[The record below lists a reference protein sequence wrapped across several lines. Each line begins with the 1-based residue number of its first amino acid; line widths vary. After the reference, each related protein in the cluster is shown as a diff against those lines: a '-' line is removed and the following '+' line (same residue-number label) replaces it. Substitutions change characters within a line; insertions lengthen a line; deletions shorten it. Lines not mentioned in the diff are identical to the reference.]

1 MNLALVKRVRAHLPD
16 SAAMKPALVTR
27 VLLTFCGIAVVGL
40 GYRAQVAATQTPVVL
55 AALHGKGHDDVR
67 ARPASAHL
75 QSAASAVPA
84 TSRGAAPVPVPAS
97 RVGAANAKPT
107 IAVTPRAKLIALRAP
122 LSVESANNPFAASS
136 WLPPPPVEVPI
147 VPEVRAPAPTA
158 PPVPLTYVGELDAKA
173 AKPQVFLSN
182 GERLLIVS
190 PGEVVDD
197 QYRVESVSESDVV
210 LTYLPLNQTQSVSI
224 PREAK

>member
-136 WLPPPPVEVPI
+136 WLPPPPVEVPV

-158 PPVPLTYVGELDAKA
+158 PPVPFTYVGELDAKA